1 MKKIVSALLICI
13 AARGFASKI
22 SDAYAAL
29 YIYDYFKAKSLF
41 LSSLSK
47 FPSESAYG
55 LATIFNRNDNP
66 FSNID
71 SAAKYIAISR
81 QQFKDTV
88 TYSSFHI
95 SRQTINNLASA
106 IGEKGFQKYV
116 VETGHEVNK
125 INWFLEHFYFAENVL
140 DGAFYA
146 RDEAMLKRY
155 LAYQSSDSMAYFLVR
170 YPETWLKDPVIAEGY
185 KFQYHEK
192 VNESDPQQLKNF
204 IRQYSHNPYVEPAE
218 YKLFELI
225 KQLHNSD
232 SLYNYI
238 KHYSSART
246 KEDAWKTLY
255 STSVKDYSKKELTEF
270 ISKYPDYPY
279 NESVLKEI
287 ALAQQLLIPLK
298 NTDDKYGFIDTL
310 GRWIIK
316 PMYDDALPFSEGF
329 SAVCRND
336 SCFYINKEGNRNTEF
351 YYEETESYRNGL
363 AIVKKQNAWYLVNR
377 SGQLISKGYQD
388 ISASSDNLYVCK
400 LNNLY
405 GAINA
410 KGEIIIPFTYN
421 RLGNFKNGY
430 AYYMSSQYGL
440 VDIHNITLAATWDWI
455 SDVDTNKIAIVKK
468 GTKFGLMHVSGKM
481 ELEPAFDYIGMC
493 MNGIYLVVKNNL
505 YGFYN
510 VNESCYVT
518 GIDYDYDSAFET
530 DYYTNG
536 KYFKLIE
543 DDEVALVD
551 ANGRYS
557 INFGTYSNLFFAKN
571 DIIRIQKNTK
581 YGFVDR
587 KLKPV
592 TAVEYDKA
600 TDFEN
605 GVAVVAKGLNS
616 SLIDKTGKVIF
627 TLKNATIT
635 VFNTTYYLV
644 KQNELLGLLN
654 SAGKLIL
661 SCEFL
666 SIEELPLG
674 LLRCTKAD
682 GLYVFNTHT
691 GSLKKM

>member
-1 MKKIVSALLICI
+1 MKKIVSVLLICI
-13 AARGFASKI
+13 TVRGFASKI

-41 LSSLSK
+41 FSSLSK
-47 FPSESAYG
+47 FPAESSYG

-66 FSNID
+66 FSNTD

-81 QQFKDTV
+81 QHFKDTA

-95 SRQTINNLASA
+95 SKQTIAGLASA
-106 IGEKGFQKYV
+106 IAEKGFKKYV
-116 VETGHEVNK
+116 SDKDEYK
-125 INWFLEHFYFAENVL
+125 INWFLEHFYFAGEL
-140 DGAFYA
+140 LEKAYYA
-146 RDEAMLKRY
+146 RDEVVLKRY
-155 LAYQSSDSMAYFLVR
+155 LSFGSSDSMAYFLVR
-170 YPETWLKDPVIAEGY
+170 YPETALRQTVIEEAY
-185 KFQYHEK
+185 RFQYLEK
-192 VNESDPQQLKNF
+192 VNESDPQQLKAF
-204 IRQYSHNPYVEPAE
+204 IKQHNQNPWVATAE
-218 YKLFELI
+218 AKLFELT

-232 SLYNYI
+232 SLYSYI
-238 KHYSSART
+238 KNYSSALTR
-246 KEDAWKTLY
+246 EDAWKTLY

-270 ISKYPDYPY
+270 IAKYPDYPY

-287 ALAQQLLIPLK
+287 ALAQQILIPLK
-298 NTDDKYGFIDTL
+298 NADDAYGFIDTL
-310 GRWIIK
+310 GHWIIK

-351 YYEETESYRNGL
+351 YYEETENYRNGL
-363 AIVKKQNAWYLVNR
+363 AIVKKQNAYYLVNR

-388 ISASSDNLYVCK
+388 ISASSGNLYVCK

-410 KGEIIIPFTYN
+410 KGEIIIPFTYIK
-421 RLGNFKNGY
+421 LGNFKNGY

-440 VDIHNITLAATWDWI
+440 VDIHNITLAASWDWI

-468 GTKFGLMHVSGKM
+468 GTRFGLMHVSGRM
-481 ELEPAFDYIGMC
+481 ELEPAFDYIGVC
-493 MNGIYLVVKNNL
+493 TSGIYLVVKNNL
-505 YGFYN
+505 YGFYDAN
-510 VNESCYVT
+510 GSCYVT
-518 GIDYDYDSAFET
+518 GIEYDYDPGLET

-536 KYFKLIE
+536 KYFKLIK

-551 ANGRYS
+551 ANGRHS

-571 DIIRIQKNTK
+571 DIIRIQKNNK

-600 TDFEN
+600 TDFQN
-605 GVAVVAKGLNS
+605 GVALVTKGANS
-616 SLIDKTGKVIF
+616 SLIDKSGKVVF

-635 VFNTTYYLV
+635 DFNGTYYLV
-644 KQNELLGLLN
+644 KQNELLGLLHT
-654 SAGKLIL
+654 SGKLVL
-661 SCEFL
+661 NCEFQT
-666 SIEELPLG
+666 IEELPFG

-691 GSLKKM
+691 NSLKKM